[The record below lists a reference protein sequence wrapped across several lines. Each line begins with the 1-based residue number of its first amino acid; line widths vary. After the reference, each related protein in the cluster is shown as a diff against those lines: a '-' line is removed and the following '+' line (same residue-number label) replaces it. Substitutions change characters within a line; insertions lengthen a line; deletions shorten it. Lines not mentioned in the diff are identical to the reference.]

1 MTRQHSP
8 LRIDM
13 ISESEF
19 TVQGHGVHTAYVE
32 ITDALKRRSDTD
44 VAINVARSGADII
57 HTQTIGLYSL
67 RKLRQSRAKKVISGH
82 IIPAS
87 LVGSVKG
94 MGRLQW
100 LVRRYMKWAYGK
112 ADLVLACSGMV
123 RDEMVGPMGLKNR
136 VEVLYNTVDM
146 QKYAHTKQDTAK
158 ARQVLRIQ
166 EDAFVVLGNGQ
177 VQPRKRLDTF
187 FAAARALPEVQ
198 FVWVGGIPFKR
209 LGAEYGKMQ
218 DMIQSAPKNVTITG
232 IVPYETVIQYL
243 HAADVFFLPAEQENH
258 PMCVLE
264 AAGAGL
270 PIILRDIAEYN
281 DTFRPDAQFIA
292 TDDDAVAA
300 ITKLR
305 DDTAFYAE
313 QQQAATRIAERFDS
327 KAGAE
332 RLMAFYRELLE
343 S

>member
-1 MTRQHSP
+1 MTRQSSP
-8 LRIDM
+8 LHIDM

-44 VAINVARSGADII
+44 VAINVARPEADII
-57 HTQTIGLYSL
+57 HAQTIGLYSL
-67 RKLRQSRAKKVISGH
+67 RKLRKSRGKKVISGH

-87 LVGSVKG
+87 LVGSIKG

-123 RDEMVGPMGLKNR
+123 RDEMVGPMKLKTR
-136 VEVLYNTVDM
+136 IEVLYNTVDM
-146 QKYAHTKQDTAK
+146 KKYAHTKEEAAQ
-158 ARQVLRIQ
+158 ARQDLGIAT
-166 EDAFVVLGNGQ
+166 DAFVVLGNGQ

-198 FVWVGGIPFKR
+198 FVWVGGIPFKH
-209 LGAEYGKMQ
+209 LGAEYSKMQ
-218 DMIQSAPKNVTITG
+218 DMMRAAPDNVTITG
-232 IVPYETVIQYL
+232 VVPYETVMQYL
-243 HAADVFFLPAEQENH
+243 RTADVFFLPAEQENH

-281 DTFRPDAQFIA
+281 DTFRPDAQLITA
-292 TDDDAVAA
+292 DDDAVT
-300 ITKLR
+300 IISRLR
-305 DDTAFYAE
+305 DDAAFYAE
-313 QQQAATRIAERFDS
+313 QKQAAARIAARFDS

-332 RLMAFYRELLE
+332 RLMGFYRELLE